1 MNICIGGDLDGQV
14 IEQEGR
20 ALKASTIN
28 PEFKT
33 EYYKQLY
40 IKGDEKYHCWLD
52 TSMDLGEATEKASYL
67 FRKKKGYIS

>member
-1 MNICIGGDLDGQV
+1 MNICIGGELDGQV
-14 IEQEGR
+14 IKKEGR
-20 ALKASTIN
+20 LLKASDLN

-40 IKGDEKYHCWLD
+40 IKGDDIYHCWID
-52 TSMDLGEATEKASYL
+52 TTLDLGEATKKAGTL

>member
-14 IEQEGR
+14 VEKEGR
-20 ALKASTIN
+20 LLKASDVN

-40 IKGDEKYHCWLD
+40 IKGDDKYHCWLAS
-52 TSMDLGEATEKASYL
+52 TMDLGEATQKAGYL
-67 FRKKKGYIS
+67 FRKKMGYIS